1 MLPAR
6 QQPRSPSVS
15 TNTRTN
21 TRPLWMVSQVVS
33 SLRSTASLWCAVGL
47 AICAVEPSSGNGQ
60 HMFII
65 HGLLLKATSTAF
77 YRVQTQVHGKLGPRE
92 GTAVLAS
99 VGESLT
105 KPEAQHTVEQ
115 RTAEGTLRSLCA
127 EIIQPV
133 LLDGETMAEYM
144 ERYLGDRFDLEPDM
158 DSSMEQYHRQSLDEY
173 TALWEKDERDKE
185 GLRRYEMLRA
195 QHLAI

>member
-1 MLPAR
+1 
-6 QQPRSPSVS
+6 
-15 TNTRTN
+15 
-21 TRPLWMVSQVVS
+21 
-33 SLRSTASLWCAVGL
+33 
-47 AICAVEPSSGNGQ
+47 
-60 HMFII
+60 MFII

-77 YRVQTQVHGKLGPRE
+77 YRVQTAQVHGKLGPLE

-105 KPEAQHTVEQ
+105 KPEAQHTAAQ

-144 ERYLGDRFDLEPDM
+144 EHYLGDRFDLEPDT